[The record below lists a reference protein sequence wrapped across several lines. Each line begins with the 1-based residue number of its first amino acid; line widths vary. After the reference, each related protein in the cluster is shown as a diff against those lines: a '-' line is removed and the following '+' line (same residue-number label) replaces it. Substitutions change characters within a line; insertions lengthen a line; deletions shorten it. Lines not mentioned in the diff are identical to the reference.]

1 MEQPQL
7 TDTEM
12 ESEIK
17 RYDGAINKDT
27 GYYWW
32 KRYIYAG
39 FWSVSS
45 NPINLCITIFTAIT
59 TGQSATGS
67 LFGESITT
75 SISVA
80 TLILSVINTFFKPPE
95 QLRLNQVLKD
105 KWADLG
111 IEYEEVHYQISHSPN
126 DKKRKLE
133 NIQKLYTKV
142 VGLKKSD
149 DTNYFIDLIFLIS
162 RLVCIRKEIKWLPE
176 ASGVYRASISRPSPI
191 SESHV

>member
-1 MEQPQL
+1 MEQTEL
-7 TDTEM
+7 TDSEM

-17 RYDGAINKDT
+17 RYDNAINKDT

-67 LFGESITT
+67 LFGESVTT
-75 SISVA
+75 SISIA
-80 TLILSVINTFFKPPE
+80 TLILSVINKFFKPPE
-95 QLRLNQVLKD
+95 QLRLNQSLKD

-111 IEYEEVHYQISHSPN
+111 IEYEEVHYMISHSIN
-126 DKKRKLE
+126 DKKRKIE

-142 VGLKKSD
+142 VNLKKND
-149 DTNYFIDLIFLIS
+149 DTNYFIDLIFLVA
-162 RLVCIRKEIKWLPE
+162 RFLCIRKEIKWLPE
-176 ASGVYRASISRPSPI
+176 ASSVYRSSISVPRPI
-191 SESHV
+191 TESHV

>member
-1 MEQPQL
+1 MEQTEL
-7 TDTEM
+7 TDSEM

-17 RYDGAINKDT
+17 RYDNAINKDT

-32 KRYIYAG
+32 KRYMYAG

-67 LFGESITT
+67 LFGESVTT
-75 SISVA
+75 SISIA

-95 QLRLNQVLKD
+95 QLRINQVLKD

-111 IEYEEVHYQISHSPN
+111 IEYEEVHYLISNSIN

-142 VGLKKSD
+142 VNLKKND
-149 DTNYFIDLIFLIS
+149 DTNYFIDLIFLVA
-162 RLVCIRKEIKWLPE
+162 RFLCIRKEIKWLPE
-176 ASGVYRASISRPSPI
+176 ASGVYRSSISVPRPI
-191 SESHV
+191 TESHV

>member
-1 MEQPQL
+1 MEQTEL
-7 TDTEM
+7 TDSEM

-17 RYDGAINKDT
+17 RYDNAINKDT

-32 KRYIYAG
+32 KRYMYAG

-67 LFGESITT
+67 LFGESVTT
-75 SISVA
+75 SISIA

-95 QLRLNQVLKD
+95 QLRINQVLKD

-111 IEYEEVHYQISHSPN
+111 IEYEEVHYLISHSIN

-142 VGLKKSD
+142 VNLKKND
-149 DTNYFIDLIFLIS
+149 DTNYFIDLIFLVA
-162 RLVCIRKEIKWLPE
+162 RFLCIRKEIKWLPE
-176 ASGVYRASISRPSPI
+176 ASGVYRSSISVPKPI
-191 SESHV
+191 TESHV

>member
-1 MEQPQL
+1 MEQVDL
-7 TDTEM
+7 TDSEM
-12 ESEIK
+12 NSEIK
-17 RYDGAINKDT
+17 RYDDAINKDT

-67 LFGESITT
+67 LFGESVTT
-75 SISVA
+75 SISVS

-111 IEYEEVHYQISHSPN
+111 VEYEEVHYQISHSIA
-126 DKKRKLE
+126 DKKKKLE
-133 NIQKLYTKV
+133 NIQKLYSKV
-142 VGLKKSD
+142 VSLKKND
-149 DTNYFIDLIFLIS
+149 DTNYFIDLIFLLA
-162 RLVCIRKEIKWLPE
+162 RFMCIRKEIKWLPD
-176 ASGVYRASISRPSPI
+176 ASTVYHGSS
-191 SESHV
+191 SHTMETHV

>member
-1 MEQPQL
+1 MEQTEL
-7 TDTEM
+7 TDSEM
-12 ESEIK
+12 DSEIK
-17 RYDGAINKDT
+17 RYDNAINKDT

-32 KRYIYAG
+32 KRYMYAG

-67 LFGESITT
+67 LFGESVTT
-75 SISVA
+75 SISIA

-95 QLRLNQVLKD
+95 QLRINQVLKD

-111 IEYEEVHYQISHSPN
+111 IEYEEVHYLISHSIN

-142 VGLKKSD
+142 VNLKKND
-149 DTNYFIDLIFLIS
+149 DTNYFIDLIFLVA
-162 RLVCIRKEIKWLPE
+162 RFLCIRKEIKWLPE
-176 ASGVYRASISRPSPI
+176 ASGVYRSSISVPRPI
-191 SESHV
+191 TESHV

>member
-1 MEQPQL
+1 MEQTEL
-7 TDTEM
+7 TDSEM

-17 RYDGAINKDT
+17 RYDNAINKDT

-67 LFGESITT
+67 LFGESVTT
-75 SISVA
+75 SISIA

-95 QLRLNQVLKD
+95 QLRLNQALKD

-111 IEYEEVHYQISHSPN
+111 IEYEEVHYLISHSIT
-126 DKKRKLE
+126 DKKRKIE

-142 VGLKKSD
+142 VNLKKND
-149 DTNYFIDLIFLIS
+149 DTNYFIDLIFLVA
-162 RLVCIRKEIKWLPE
+162 RFLCIRKEIKWLPE
-176 ASGVYRASISRPSPI
+176 ASSVYRSSISVPRPI
-191 SESHV
+191 TESHV

>member
-1 MEQPQL
+1 MEQTEL
-7 TDTEM
+7 TDSEM

-17 RYDGAINKDT
+17 RYDNAINKDT

-67 LFGESITT
+67 LFGESVTT
-75 SISVA
+75 SISIA

-95 QLRLNQVLKD
+95 QLRLNQSLKD

-111 IEYEEVHYQISHSPN
+111 LEYEEVHYMISHSIN
-126 DKKRKLE
+126 DKKRKIE

-142 VGLKKSD
+142 VNLKKND
-149 DTNYFIDLIFLIS
+149 DTNYFIDLIFLVA
-162 RLVCIRKEIKWLPE
+162 RFLCIRKEIKWLPE
-176 ASGVYRASISRPSPI
+176 ASSVYRSSISVPRPI
-191 SESHV
+191 TESHV

>member
-1 MEQPQL
+1 MEQTEL
-7 TDTEM
+7 TDSEM

-17 RYDGAINKDT
+17 RYDNAINKDT

-67 LFGESITT
+67 LFGESVTT
-75 SISVA
+75 SISIA

-95 QLRLNQVLKD
+95 QLRLNQSLKD

-111 IEYEEVHYQISHSPN
+111 IEYEEVHYMISHSIN
-126 DKKRKLE
+126 DKKRKIE

-142 VGLKKSD
+142 VNLKKND
-149 DTNYFIDLIFLIS
+149 DTNYFIDLIFLVA
-162 RLVCIRKEIKWLPE
+162 RFLCIRKEIKWLPE
-176 ASGVYRASISRPSPI
+176 ASSVYRSSISVPRPI
-191 SESHV
+191 TESHV

>member
-1 MEQPQL
+1 MEQTEL
-7 TDTEM
+7 TDSDM
-12 ESEIK
+12 DSEIK
-17 RYDGAINKDT
+17 RYDNAINKDT

-32 KRYIYAG
+32 KRYMYAG

-67 LFGESITT
+67 LFGESVTT
-75 SISVA
+75 SISIA

-95 QLRLNQVLKD
+95 QLRINQVLKD

-111 IEYEEVHYQISHSPN
+111 IEYEEVHYLISHSIN

-142 VGLKKSD
+142 VNLKKND
-149 DTNYFIDLIFLIS
+149 DTNYFIDLIFLVA
-162 RLVCIRKEIKWLPE
+162 RFLCIRKEIKWLPE
-176 ASGVYRASISRPSPI
+176 ASGVYRSSISVPRPI
-191 SESHV
+191 TESHV